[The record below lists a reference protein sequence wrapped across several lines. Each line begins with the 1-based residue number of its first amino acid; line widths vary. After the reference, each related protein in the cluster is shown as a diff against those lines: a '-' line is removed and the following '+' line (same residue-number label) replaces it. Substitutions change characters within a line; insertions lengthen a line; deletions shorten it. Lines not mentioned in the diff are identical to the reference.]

1 MRQLG
6 PAAQPSG
13 RPNAMTLPSLLRQ
26 RSGTAWYRRLRYRLS
41 RLFGTRL
48 QKSQRVYLVD
58 LNGTRFK
65 RIILRDSFL
74 AARIERNLERFG
86 PSDRL
91 PGLVMRYEHEI
102 WVDFIPG
109 GPVSE
114 QGAELVQGLADLYGH
129 IYARRPRRVPI
140 DETLFAE
147 RLQRHLRFLG
157 RVGVLSR
164 EYWRQLEAALPRL
177 IPDAVWV
184 GFDYTDPVPG
194 NLVVASDDGRLCA
207 IDVESL
213 QDDVL
218 IGTGVAK
225 ALARWMEPHRGGFL
239 DALAGI
245 EAPDFRAYLP
255 FVELCCLASYT
266 RMMVLEKKRRNIRP
280 ELFERFLAAGGSTT
294 SGSPRPVPAN

>member
-1 MRQLG
+1 
-6 PAAQPSG
+6 
-13 RPNAMTLPSLLRQ
+13 MTLPSLLRQ
-26 RSGTAWYRRLRYRLS
+26 RSGTTSYRRLRYRLS

-74 AARIERNLERFG
+74 AARIEQNLERFG
-86 PSDRL
+86 PSDRV

-109 GPVSE
+109 GPVS
-114 QGAELVQGLADLYGH
+114 GLGPELVQGLAELYAH
-129 IYARRPRRVPI
+129 IYARRPRRVPT

-147 RLQRHLRFLG
+147 RLRRDLRFLG

-164 EYWRQLEAALPRL
+164 EGWGQLEAALPRL
-177 IPDAVWV
+177 TPDAVWV

-213 QDDVL
+213 EDDEL

-225 ALARWMEPHRGGFL
+225 ALARWLEPHRSDFL
-239 DALAGI
+239 DALARIG
-245 EAPDFRAYLP
+245 APDFRSYLP
-255 FVELCCLASYT
+255 FVELCFLAGYT
-266 RMMVLEKKRRNIRP
+266 RMMFLEKKRRNIRP
-280 ELFERFLAAGGSTT
+280 ELFDRFLAVGGSTT
-294 SGSPRPVPAN
+294 TGSPRPVPAT